1 MKKVGEYLI
10 RGLMAVFAALP
21 LGVHYFNARILA
33 WLAGSVFRYRRA
45 VVEDNLRH
53 SFPDKDEAAIKAL
66 TRDFYNHFAD
76 LVVEAVWF
84 GGCRNPKRLRRSH
97 IVEVANPEEMAHL
110 TEVAPS
116 VSVMY
121 SHTGNWELLGGIA
134 SYNYSDIDT
143 GFTEQNFCVVYLK
156 QSDPGMDGFLR
167 KNRTAP
173 LIDPEGYPGYLES
186 REVVRYVFE
195 HRAEKKIYNFITD
208 QHPYFK
214 SKDFL
219 VVNFMHRD
227 CDSMRGAAALA
238 CKFGMAVCYMGMP
251 SDSRGHYKIEY
262 TTIADDA
269 SDMDPDDIMRQYY
282 KLLEKDLQA
291 QPWNYLWTHNRWKR
305 FPK

>member
-1 MKKVGEYLI
+1 M
-10 RGLMAVFAALP
+10 
-21 LGVHYFNARILA
+21 
-33 WLAGSVFRYRRA
+33 
-45 VVEDNLRH
+45 
-53 SFPDKDEAAIKAL
+53 
-66 TRDFYNHFAD
+66 
-76 LVVEAVWF
+76 
-84 GGCRNPKRLRRSH
+84 
-97 IVEVANPEEMAHL
+97 
-110 TEVAPS
+110 
-116 VSVMY
+116 
-121 SHTGNWELLGGIA
+121 
-134 SYNYSDIDT
+134 
-143 GFTEQNFCVVYLK
+143 
-156 QSDPGMDGFLR
+156 
-167 KNRTAP
+167 
-173 LIDPEGYPGYLES
+173 
-186 REVVRYVFE
+186 VRYVFE

>member
-1 MKKVGEYLI
+1 MSFLLQCLT
-10 RGLMAVFAALP
+10 RP
-21 LGVHYFNARILA
+21 LA
-33 WLAGSVFRYRRA
+33 WLPLKVHFCLSGVLSFLAERVFRYR
-45 VVEDNLRH
+45 VSLVDENLKH
-53 SFPDKDEAAIKAL
+53 SFPGRDEAWLKD
-66 TRDFYNHFAD
+66 TRHKFYRHFAD
-76 LVVEAVWF
+76 IIAETLWF
-84 GGCRNPKRLRRSH
+84 GGCRGPERLRRSH
-97 IVEVANPEEMAHL
+97 LVEIANVEEL
-110 TEVAPS
+110 NRLYDKAPG
-116 VSVMY
+116 VMVLM
-121 SHTGNWELLGGIA
+121 SHAGNWELIGGIA
-134 SYNYSDIDT
+134 SYNYSDKPSC
-143 GFTEQNFCVVYLK
+143 FTEQNFCVVYLK

-282 KLLEKDLQA
+282 KLLEKDLQS

>member
-1 MKKVGEYLI
+1 MSFLLQCLT
-10 RGLMAVFAALP
+10 RP
-21 LGVHYFNARILA
+21 LA
-33 WLAGSVFRYRRA
+33 WLPLKVHYCLSGVLSFLAERVFRYR
-45 VVEDNLRH
+45 VSLVDENLKH
-53 SFPDKDEAAIKAL
+53 SFPGRDEAWLKD
-66 TRDFYNHFAD
+66 TRHKFYRHFAD
-76 LVVEAVWF
+76 IIAETLWF
-84 GGCRNPKRLRRSH
+84 GGCRGPERLRRSRL
-97 IVEVANPEEMAHL
+97 VEIANVEEL
-110 TEVAPS
+110 NRLYDKAPG
-116 VSVMY
+116 VMVLM
-121 SHTGNWELLGGIA
+121 SHAGNWELIGGIA
-134 SYNYSDIDT
+134 SYNYSDKPSC
-143 GFTEQNFCVVYLK
+143 FTEQNFCVVYLK

-219 VVNFMHRD
+219 VINFMHRD

>member
-1 MKKVGEYLI
+1 MSFLLQCLT
-10 RGLMAVFAALP
+10 RP
-21 LGVHYFNARILA
+21 LA
-33 WLAGSVFRYRRA
+33 WLPLKVHYCLSGVLSFLAERVFRYR
-45 VVEDNLRH
+45 VSLVDENLRH
-53 SFPDKDEAAIKAL
+53 SFPGRDEAWLKD
-66 TRDFYNHFAD
+66 TRHKFYHHFSDVIA
-76 LVVEAVWF
+76 ETIWF
-84 GGCRNPKRLRRSH
+84 GGCRGPERLRRSH
-97 IVEVANPEEMAHL
+97 LVEIANVEEL
-110 TEVAPS
+110 NRLYDKAPG
-116 VSVMY
+116 VMVLM
-121 SHTGNWELLGGIA
+121 SHAGNWELIGGIA
-134 SYNYSDIDT
+134 SYNYSDKPSC
-143 GFTEQNFCVVYLK
+143 FTEQNFCVVYLK